1 MENAQNRL
9 NNTTPTL
16 RTYTIKRRDTNSH
29 SNDQDSFIGK
39 TTHPNNHCR
48 HNILPITPTVS
59 NDYLSTLRGFLR
71 SRYWC
76 KYTHQG
82 RTLIYMSHNLSNN
95 TRRHTSLTVKTTA
108 TQQSRKLNHKEP
120 NRTNHYRNNNLQQDV
135 PIRIPNIREHLRH

>member
-9 NNTTPTL
+9 NNTIPTL

-48 HNILPITPTVS
+48 HNILSITPTVS
-59 NDYLSTLRGFLR
+59 NGYLSTLRGFLR

-76 KYTHQG
+76 KYTLRG
-82 RTLIYMSHNLSNN
+82 RTLIYMVHNLSNN
-95 TRRHTSLTVKTTA
+95 TRRHTSPTVKTTA
-108 TQQSRKLNHKEP
+108 TQQSRKLNYKEP
-120 NRTNHYRNNNLQQDV
+120 NRTNHYQNNHPQQDV
-135 PIRIPNIREHLRH
+135 PTRISSIREHLRH